1 MKKKKLDLIRDISFG
16 ILIIFTA
23 IGSIVLFI
31 ADMRNNNTTKDYN
44 YIENFSYIGV
54 FILSVIMMYQNILS
68 RSSSEEAIKTEKEI
82 YNLDLINR
90 TRISEIQDIVTRINQ
105 LYEKICNYNRE
116 LNDLS
121 AQQNTVAIENIS
133 NANGIIYKVNQLM
146 YDIKFFYSN
155 DINMII
161 PASLENNYTMLST
174 LKTKVK
180 ETLEHT
186 HNDLKSYHD
195 YLANLQNINTNMVVH
210 YSCPGTIPTSLFDKI
225 YRINSEFH
233 QKLHTVDPD
242 LTFPS

>member
-1 MKKKKLDLIRDISFG
+1 MKKTKLDLIGDVLFG
-16 ILIIFTA
+16 LLIIMGA
-23 IGSIVLFI
+23 IVLAPPLI
-31 ADMRNNNTTKDYN
+31 VKVSNEGITKDTYE
-44 YIENFSYIGV
+44 IFSYISV
-54 FILSVIMMYQNILS
+54 FILSVLMAYQNILS

-82 YNLDLINR
+82 HNRDLINR
-90 TRISEIQDIVTRINQ
+90 TRISEIQDIITKIDQ
-105 LYEKICNYNRE
+105 LYAKICNYSRE
-116 LNDLS
+116 LNDIS
-121 AQQNTVAIENIS
+121 AQQNTAAIGNTS

-210 YSCPGTIPTSLFDKI
+210 YSCPGTIPTSLFDEI
-225 YRINSEFH
+225 SRINSDFH
-233 QKLHTVDPD
+233 QKLYTVDP
-242 LTFPS
+242 TSMFPS